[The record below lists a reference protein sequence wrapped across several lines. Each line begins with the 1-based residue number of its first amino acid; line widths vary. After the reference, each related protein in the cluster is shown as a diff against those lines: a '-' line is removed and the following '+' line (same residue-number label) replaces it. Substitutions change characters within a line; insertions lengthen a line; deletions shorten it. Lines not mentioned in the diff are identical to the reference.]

1 MLAYYNLEQY
11 PKTYLFYGPLFTD
24 QYSGLDENKP
34 YKDDNPK
41 YEKDLKNN
49 VYKVVNDYKNAIQN
63 YNSDHAAFLPR
74 MWSSEHAVNYYSYTG
89 FLDFNVKPKYINESE
104 LNNLV
109 RGFKNEINNGDVS
122 YEDFHT
128 FLRQYGQFLNIE
140 KPSFLSNLYYLFEYQ
155 LGYMYFRYFMWNFSG
170 RQNDIQG
177 KKNLNGNWITG
188 ISFIDKLHL
197 GITQEN
203 LPGDILDN
211 KSRNTYYL
219 LPLIFGIIGF
229 TFLKQKS
236 TDYFWILLIFF
247 VFTGMAIQVYTNVR
261 PFEPRERDYS
271 VVGSFYVFQ

>member
-1 MLAYYNLEQY
+1 M
-11 PKTYLFYGPLFTD
+11 
-24 QYSGLDENKP
+24 
-34 YKDDNPK
+34 
-41 YEKDLKNN
+41 
-49 VYKVVNDYKNAIQN
+49 
-63 YNSDHAAFLPR
+63 
-74 MWSSEHAVNYYSYTG
+74 
-89 FLDFNVKPKYINESE
+89 
-104 LNNLV
+104 

-170 RQNDIQG
+170 RQDDIQG

-271 VVGSFYVFQ
+271 VVGSFYVFSIMIGIGVYYLSTIMHKLKSNFGLIVILFFAFYFYL